1 MKLRETHKVMK
12 YFNPVGVAAV
22 VVVVVLVVVAVVAV
36 VVVVLGGVLV
46 PGTH

>member
-12 YFNPVGVAAV
+12 YFNPVGVAV
-22 VVVVVLVVVAVVAV
+22 VVVVVVVAVAAV
-36 VVVVLGGVLV
+36 VVVVLGGVLD

>member
-12 YFNPVGVAAV
+12 YFNPVGVAV
-22 VVVVVLVVVAVVAV
+22 VVVVAVVAAV
-36 VVVVLGGVLV
+36 DVVLGGVLV